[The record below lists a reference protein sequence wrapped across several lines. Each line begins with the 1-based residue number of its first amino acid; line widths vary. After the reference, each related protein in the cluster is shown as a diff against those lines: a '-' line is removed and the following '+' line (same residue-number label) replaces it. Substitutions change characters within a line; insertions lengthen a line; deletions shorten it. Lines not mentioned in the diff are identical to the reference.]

1 MIIKKIIQQY
11 FKGLRAQVLFYPL
24 MVVKNNRPPPR
35 RPAKNFRPPLEVPR
49 RILDP
54 PSKSREEYQTPPF
67 EICEEFQSPPF
78 GNCEQTATPPEILRP
93 QPMFLTPPLGGY
105 RKFSRRIIIEM
116 PLIPLKARH
125 HKLFYSIICYKMV
138 I

>member
-24 MVVKNNRPPPR
+24 MVVKNNRPRPR

-54 PSKSREEYQTPPF
+54 LLRNLCR
-67 EICEEFQSPPF
+67 ILVPPF
-78 GNCEQTATPPEILRP
+78 GNCEETATPHRNPPCILYTSHAADQRRGSY
-93 QPMFLTPPLGGY
+93 LGVGC
-105 RKFSRRIIIEM
+105 K
-116 PLIPLKARH
+116 
-125 HKLFYSIICYKMV
+125 HKKKTHT
-138 I
+138 